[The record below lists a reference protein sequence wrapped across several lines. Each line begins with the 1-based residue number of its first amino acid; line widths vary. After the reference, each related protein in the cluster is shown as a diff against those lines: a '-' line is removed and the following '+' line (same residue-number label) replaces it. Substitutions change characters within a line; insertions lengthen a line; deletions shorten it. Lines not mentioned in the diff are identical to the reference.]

1 MGCLTKVVHLN
12 GGDYISFDNVA
23 IHVFYI
29 FLGDEL
35 INPGEGLRIVWGQP
49 LFKIFSHAL
58 IPKSYSIIITCDV
71 KNVGWVEYFRV
82 WSC

>member
-1 MGCLTKVVHLN
+1 MGCLRKVVNLN

-35 INPGEGLRIVWGQP
+35 INPGEGLRIV
-49 LFKIFSHAL
+49 
-58 IPKSYSIIITCDV
+58 
-71 KNVGWVEYFRV
+71 
-82 WSC
+82 